1 MKRLAVRV
9 YFALFVLSL
18 STPALSQATQPDSQ
32 TLREIL
38 SELRAMHNDVRLT
51 ALSQILLTELQTQQT
66 VVNQAMERASNARLQ
81 LSNLQADEKLVSADL
96 ASAQEKLRDEAD
108 PVKAKALSE
117 TVDRMKSGLVA
128 LKAREDT
135 LSTNL
140 QSADS
145 QVRSAQ
151 EMLDDIQRRLDST
164 VKKLQPIADAH

>member
-1 MKRLAVRV
+1 V
-9 YFALFVLSL
+9 
-18 STPALSQATQPDSQ
+18 
-32 TLREIL
+32 
-38 SELRAMHNDVRLT
+38 
-51 ALSQILLTELQTQQT
+51 
-66 VVNQAMERASNARLQ
+66 ERAPSP
-81 LSNLQADEKLVSADL
+81 VSADL